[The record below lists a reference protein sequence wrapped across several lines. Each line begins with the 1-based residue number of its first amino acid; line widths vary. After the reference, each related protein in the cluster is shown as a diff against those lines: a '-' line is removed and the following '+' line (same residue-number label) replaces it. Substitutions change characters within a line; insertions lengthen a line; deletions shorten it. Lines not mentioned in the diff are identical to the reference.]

1 MKHTQAIAT
10 GVQANTTQAFWV
22 GTSYLL
28 TNAVVMP
35 SWAAVSEVFG
45 RPLCLQASLVLFTA
59 GTGLCCGADGV
70 GVLLAGR
77 CVQGIGGGGIHVLGG
92 VVMTDIVPL
101 RHRPKWFGIV

>member
-1 MKHTQAIAT
+1 MR
-10 GVQANTTQAFWV
+10 ANTTQAFWV

-28 TNAVVMP
+28 SNAVVMP
-35 SWAAVSEVFG
+35 AWAAVSEVFG
-45 RPLCLQASLVLFTA
+45 R
-59 GTGLCCGADGV
+59 TGLCCGAGAV

-77 CVQGIGGGGIHVLGG
+77 CVQGVGGGGIHVLGG